1 MRSFNNRPGGDW
13 DGNEQQPIRFANMH
27 VCPQELFA
35 CVLKQRKSRELEM
48 FMFCLWNEF
57 TVFIM
62 CLSIFFFS
70 AYKTELELK
79 LLENLAQILG
89 K

>member
-1 MRSFNNRPGGDW
+1 M
-13 DGNEQQPIRFANMH
+13 NMH
-27 VCPQELFA
+27 VCLHELCA

-48 FMFCLWNEF
+48 FLFCLWNKLCVSIMRLS
-57 TVFIM
+57 VFY
-62 CLSIFFFS
+62 FS

-79 LLENLAQILG
+79 LLENLAQILD

>member
-1 MRSFNNRPGGDW
+1 M
-13 DGNEQQPIRFANMH
+13 NMC

-35 CVLKQRKSRELEM
+35 CVLKGHKNRELEI
-48 FMFCLWNEF
+48 FLFCLWNEF
-57 TVFIM
+57 TLFIM
-62 CLSIFFFS
+62 CLSIFYFS
-70 AYKTELELK
+70 AYKTELELN